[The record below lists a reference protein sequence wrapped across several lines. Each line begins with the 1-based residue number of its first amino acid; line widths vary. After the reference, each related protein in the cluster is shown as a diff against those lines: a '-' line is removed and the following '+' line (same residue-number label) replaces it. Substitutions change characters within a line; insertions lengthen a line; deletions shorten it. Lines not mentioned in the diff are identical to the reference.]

1 MAIGNRKPN
10 RRALLCLLTAAGM
23 AVILGAVYALCG
35 YWPFGPNSVVTGD
48 LNSQY
53 IPFYAHFYDAAR
65 SGTGSL
71 TYAGDMGL
79 GNGSFALFAYYFA
92 SPFAWLYLFFAP
104 ETYGWLCC
112 VVWALKILLASVVFV
127 WYLDRHWGRC
137 ALFVPLGWCYGLMGY
152 SVAYA
157 QNVLWLD
164 SVLLL
169 PLVAAGL
176 DDLAAG
182 RRGLR
187 FPLALAAAIF
197 TNFYIGYMLCIFS
210 ALYILVQLA
219 VRPLAGQRLKRFG
232 RFALYGVAGAALAGV
247 VLVPAVAQILT
258 VKNTGLDGGWGV
270 QFALPDLI
278 QKFFTGNF
286 VWADVQSGLPP
297 VYCGMLGLAGALLY
311 TVSPRP
317 KREKIAAALLTGV
330 LVLSLWWRPLD
341 LLWHGFAAPN
351 WFPYRES
358 FLLVF
363 WLLSLGAGA
372 LAAPLTR
379 RRVFTAGG
387 LALVLAAVVFLTR
400 SETYG
405 RRRWALACLLL
416 VAALVL
422 AWLWGRSAG
431 RRRQLCACA
440 LAVLTAGEL
449 SLNAVW
455 ALRQFEVY
463 SVADY
468 RTYVSD
474 GRATVQAV
482 EDRNPDNLRVEKTF
496 FRTLNDPMLLG
507 FEGLTHFSSVQ
518 DGTGTLLLMALGYR
532 SYGAS
537 YGYLGG
543 STAAAD
549 SLLSIGY
556 FLDRDGG
563 RVPTHFTAA
572 DLDTPWQVYENENAL
587 PRALWSPGSAGDFVL
602 AEDADPFTAAETLYS
617 ALLGQ
622 DTTLFTRQEAGAG
635 DDYTFTAQHDGILY
649 AVFTGTGADV
659 PLTVDG
665 NDAGTVLSLERS
677 SGAVIDLGRVTAGQ
691 TVEIA
696 LGEPVDSALFG
707 VLDEQALQTAC
718 DALRAA
724 APTVTGW
731 RDGAVTLQTDKETD
745 GLAVLTLPYD
755 ENWRATLD
763 GEPVEVEAA
772 GYLVGV
778 QTPAGTHTLTLT
790 YTQPGTAAGGL
801 CTAAG
806 LVLLLGLGWRRRHRR
821 I

>member
-1 MAIGNRKPN
+1 M
-10 RRALLCLLTAAGM
+10 
-23 AVILGAVYALCG
+23 
-35 YWPFGPNSVVTGD
+35 
-48 LNSQY
+48 
-53 IPFYAHFYDAAR
+53 
-65 SGTGSL
+65 
-71 TYAGDMGL
+71 
-79 GNGSFALFAYYFA
+79 
-92 SPFAWLYLFFAP
+92 
-104 ETYGWLCC
+104 
-112 VVWALKILLASVVFV
+112 
-127 WYLDRHWGRC
+127 
-137 ALFVPLGWCYGLMGY
+137 
-152 SVAYA
+152 
-157 QNVLWLD
+157 
-164 SVLLL
+164 
-169 PLVAAGL
+169 
-176 DDLAAG
+176 
-182 RRGLR
+182 
-187 FPLALAAAIF
+187 
-197 TNFYIGYMLCIFS
+197 
-210 ALYILVQLA
+210 
-219 VRPLAGQRLKRFG
+219 
-232 RFALYGVAGAALAGV
+232 
-247 VLVPAVAQILT
+247 
-258 VKNTGLDGGWGV
+258 
-270 QFALPDLI
+270 
-278 QKFFTGNF
+278 
-286 VWADVQSGLPP
+286 
-297 VYCGMLGLAGALLY
+297 
-311 TVSPRP
+311 
-317 KREKIAAALLTGV
+317 
-330 LVLSLWWRPLD
+330 
-341 LLWHGFAAPN
+341 
-351 WFPYRES
+351 
-358 FLLVF
+358 
-363 WLLSLGAGA
+363 
-372 LAAPLTR
+372 
-379 RRVFTAGG
+379 
-387 LALVLAAVVFLTR
+387 
-400 SETYG
+400 
-405 RRRWALACLLL
+405 
-416 VAALVL
+416 
-422 AWLWGRSAG
+422 
-431 RRRQLCACA
+431 
-440 LAVLTAGEL
+440 LTAGEL

-468 RTYVSD
+468 RTYVFD

-587 PRALWSPGSAGDFVL
+587 PRALWSPGSADDFVL
-602 AEDADPFTAAETLYS
+602 AEDADPFTAAETLYA

-622 DTTLFTRQEAGAG
+622 DATLFTRQEAGAG
-635 DDYTFTAQHDGILY
+635 DAYTFTAQQDGILY

-677 SGAVIDLGRVTAGQ
+677 SGAVTDLGRVTAGQ

-696 LGEPVDSALFG
+696 LGEQVDSALFG

-718 DALRAA
+718 DALRTA

-790 YTQPGTAAGGL
+790 YTQPGTVAGGL

-806 LVLLLGLGWRRRHRR
+806 LVLLLGLGWRRRHSR